1 MLVIDWR
8 IIKNVLPV
16 MFNLAI
22 NVIQMLIFANNAG
35 HNMDYSPI
43 LWLLTL
49 VKNVKFLIAI
59 FAIIINLFA
68 IIVLLG
74 MGNLLR
80 SLINVNLVYCKTV
93 LIVHQIFKVVS
104 IATHLLDL
112 IMQQR
117 NVKAVINQHVCIV
130 VGTTSSVINALK
142 EKGLMI
148 KDFVKIAIKLLV

>member
-43 LWLLTL
+43 IWLLTL